1 MNGIPL
7 GRACCVLWADQSR
20 GRDRRGVIHAFLHNP
35 SCIFL
40 HDTNNYCNAMS
51 AGRVQCLL
59 IATKTR
65 YVVYERFYES
75 FSEADKAGI
84 REAFNET
91 ADSHPHEENHEI
103 VGRYK

>member
-1 MNGIPL
+1 
-7 GRACCVLWADQSR
+7 
-20 GRDRRGVIHAFLHNP
+20 
-35 SCIFL
+35 
-40 HDTNNYCNAMS
+40 MS

-91 ADSHPHEENHEI
+91 ADSSPHEENHEI